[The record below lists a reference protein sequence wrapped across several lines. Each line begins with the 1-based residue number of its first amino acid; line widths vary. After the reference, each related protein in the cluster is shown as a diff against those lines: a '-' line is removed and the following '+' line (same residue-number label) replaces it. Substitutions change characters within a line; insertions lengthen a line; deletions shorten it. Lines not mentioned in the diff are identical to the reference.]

1 MKHVRCTLRQLLQTK
16 SNYAIALKCIRC
28 KNQSYYYLFI
38 ELNKNRVILF
48 PFFVLLHDKNLAF
61 FIISNQCGN
70 KSLHKA
76 KSRGGNSSS
85 TLVPMREQENA
96 YKGVFFR
103 DERVY
108 ARIREK
114 GGKIGPKQEKGC
126 FSKIWEKNA

>member
-1 MKHVRCTLRQLLQTK
+1 MYR
-16 SNYAIALKCIRC
+16 A
-28 KNQSYYYLFI
+28 
-38 ELNKNRVILF
+38 
-48 PFFVLLHDKNLAF
+48 
-61 FIISNQCGN
+61 
-70 KSLHKA
+70 
-76 KSRGGNSSS
+76 RGGNSSS

-126 FSKIWEKNA
+126 FFEIMGEKRVKKACFVNFGIAH